1 MKHALEHII
10 TLIYHHFRRLDRIGI
25 IWYIGIIYT
34 IFLLG
39 MTFKH
44 TVVNGEFYKKI
55 AYDQQTMV
63 LRNPVSRGSI
73 YSSEESLRWVLSVS
87 TNLGNLAIDPS
98 QWWSKEKLLTFLSD
112 IVFDEFCTY
121 NTSCIDSMGSYLRED
136 LSGQSNIS
144 VSELKSKIRN
154 YLESRIEAPV
164 ESVEIARNI
173 NEKTI
178 EVIASWQDPSLF
190 FVVNNL
196 YVNPTKVTNKDLLAS
211 KIAGLM
217 ALDPKNILSRL
228 EIRKKQH
235 LEIIRKMNVSTRDA
249 VLKRINA
256 ERNAIKNKE
265 LYIEDS
271 IVPFIKIEDNLVRF
285 YPEKNIVGQITG
297 FVDGEWIGK
306 YGVEWYFQNILQWD
320 SPTQRVIKDNANRP
334 IDGYVS
340 RGLISSKNGVD
351 ITLTIDRN
359 IQKEI
364 SSRLA
369 TAVESFRANKWS
381 VIVMDPHTGA
391 IKAMVNYPDYDVNNA
406 TQIYDM
412 EMVSYAKYRNPYFDL
427 FGVPLYVVDTL
438 SGSIFANIEGQ
449 RLKLRE
455 AEIADIQNF
464 NITKYKY
471 KNKFWAWVY
480 TNDII
485 SAFYEPGS
493 VFKGITTA
501 IGIDTGE
508 IDPNDT
514 YYDKWYVELTYEWG
528 RSSRISNVASQC
540 TGRHTYLHA
549 LDWSCNVGM
558 ISIIEKIGPSLFYKY
573 IQDFGFGMKTNI
585 TLDGENY
592 SQISPY
598 EKWSRTQFFTMSFGQ
613 GINATMLQ
621 MAAAYSVLANGWV
634 YMEPHI
640 VESITYPDG
649 KKIDT
654 IPTPIRRVLKEET
667 SKIITAM
674 LVDGVRNGFAKKWW
688 VPGYTIAGKTET
700 SQIPYKWGYE
710 NRIVWQ
716 DIGHTITSYGGYAP
730 ANNPKFVLILSIN
743 RPRTDQYSENTSSAL
758 FADIAKY
765 LLEYYKIPKNGSI

>member
-1 MKHALEHII
+1 MKHAIEHII
-10 TLIYHHFRRLDRIGI
+10 TLLYHHFRRLDRIGI
-25 IWYIGIIYT
+25 IWYIGIMYT
-34 IFLLG
+34 IFLLI
-39 MTFKH
+39 MTFKY
-44 TVVNGEFYKKI
+44 TVIDGDFYKKV
-55 AYDQQTMV
+55 AYDQQTMI

-73 YSSEESLRWVLSVS
+73 YSSEDSLRGVLSVS
-87 TNLGNLAIDPS
+87 TNLWNLAIDPS
-98 QWWSKEKLLTFLSD
+98 QWGSKEKLLTFLSD

-121 NTSCIDSMGSYLRED
+121 NNSCLESIWSYLRED
-136 LSGQSNIS
+136 LSWEKNIS
-144 VSELKSKIRN
+144 VSDVKSKIRN
-154 YLESRIEAPV
+154 YLQNRMDAPIESMEL
-164 ESVEIARNI
+164 ARDLD
-173 NEKTI
+173 EDAI
-178 EVIASWQDPSLF
+178 EVIGSWQDPSIF

-196 YVNPTKVTNKDLLAS
+196 YVNPTKVINKDLLAEKLLPIIWGTKDS
-211 KIAGLM
+211 L
-217 ALDPKNILSRL
+217 LSRL

-285 YPEKNIVGQITG
+285 YPEKNIVSQITG
-297 FVDGEWIGK
+297 FVDSEGNGK
-306 YGVEWYFQNILQWD
+306 YGIEGYFQSMLQWE
-320 SPTQRVIKDNANRP
+320 SPTQRVIKDSANRP

-340 RGLISSKNGVD
+340 KGLISSKNGVD

-364 SSRLA
+364 SLKLA
-369 TAVESFRANKWS
+369 AAVEKFRANKWS
-381 VIVMDPHTGA
+381 VIVMDPHTWA
-391 IKAMVNYPDYDVNNA
+391 IKAMVNYPDYDVNNFN
-406 TQIYDM
+406 QIYEM
-412 EMVSYAKYRNPYFDL
+412 EPVSYAKYRNPYYDL
-427 FGVPLYVVDTL
+427 FGVPLFVIDSQ
-438 SGSIFANIEGQ
+438 SGSIFANIDWQ
-449 RLKLRE
+449 RLKLRD

-464 NITKYKY
+464 TIIKYKY

-508 IDPNDT
+508 IEPNDT
-514 YYDKWYVELTYEWG
+514 YYDKGYVELTYEGW
-528 RSSRISNVASQC
+528 RASRISNVASQC

-549 LDWSCNVGM
+549 LDWSCNVWM

-573 IQDFGFGMKTNI
+573 IQDFGFWTKTNI

-598 EKWSRTQFFTMSFGQ
+598 EKWSRTQFFTMSFWQ

-667 SKIITAM
+667 SKKITAM
-674 LVDGVRNGFAKKWW
+674 LVDGVRNGFAKKGW
-688 VPGYTIAGKTET
+688 VAWYTMAGKTGT
-700 SQIPYKWGYE
+700 SQIPYKGGYE
-710 NRIVWQ
+710 NRVLGQ
-716 DIGHTITSYGGYAP
+716 DVGHTITSYGGYGP
-730 ANNPKFVLILSIN
+730 ANNPKFVMILSIN

-758 FADIAKY
+758 FAEISKY
-765 LLEYYKIPKNGSI
+765 LLEYYKIPKNWSI